1 MVRSVGIMSHVSQ
14 VRLKRGQHVQ
24 QHSTQRSL
32 LQSFMSCLP
41 FNLSHANQEHTK
53 SNGLE
58 ETSSLLA
65 NHHHL
70 STTYNSFPS
79 VDHPIDPLPSSPP
92 EIAYGPRR
100 HRRSDAVFSIN
111 GLDGC
116 PSYPSLSSES
126 THTTSPKRSSYD
138 QFTTINWLHD
148 TIETSRHHRWLSSL
162 PGLRGCLLRR
172 ARTIETWLIIVVIG
186 ALVALMAYTVDSIE
200 PWFFDLRLGYCRSGW
215 YRTERFCCSG
225 KIVCQ
230 DWTSW
235 GDSVAL
241 QGVGKHLFD
250 YFVYIT
256 STVILASLSCLLAM
270 RVKLQIS
277 PNFSS
282 LRTDPDLATFNP
294 SGEELNHG
302 QILNPQSLTYP
313 ATGSGVAEVR
323 VILSGFVIH
332 GYLGMAAFLVSLHFF
347 PQQQRRVGV
356 PC

>member
-1 MVRSVGIMSHVSQ
+1 MVRSVGITSHVSQ

-24 QHSTQRSL
+24 RPSTQRSL

-41 FNLSHANQEHTK
+41 FNLSHANQGHTE
-53 SNGLE
+53 SNGPE

-65 NHHHL
+65 NDHHV
-70 STTYNSFPS
+70 STTYSSFPS
-79 VDHPIDPLPSSPP
+79 VDHPIDTLLPSRPGSVFG
-92 EIAYGPRR
+92 ARGR
-100 HRRSDAVFSIN
+100 RRSDAVSSIN
-111 GLDGC
+111 GLDWC
-116 PSYPSLSSES
+116 SSYPSLSSES
-126 THTTSPKRSSYD
+126 MHITSRKRSSYD
-138 QFTTINWLHD
+138 QFTTIDWLHD
-148 TIETSRHHRWLSSL
+148 SIEKSRRHRWLASL
-162 PGLRGCLLRR
+162 PGLRGRLLRW
-172 ARTIETWLIIVVIG
+172 ARNIETWLIIVVVG

-200 PWFFDLRLGYCRSGW
+200 PWLFDLKLGYCRSGW
-215 YRTERFCCSG
+215 YRTERSCCGG

-230 DWTSW
+230 AWTSW

-241 QGVGKHLFD
+241 QGVGKHLFE

-270 RVKLQIS
+270 RVKLQVS

-282 LRTDPDLATFNP
+282 LRMDPGLATFNP
-294 SGEELNHG
+294 IGEEPNHG

-332 GYLGMAAFLVSLHFF
+332 GYLGMATFLVSRRFF